1 MAGYGLLVK
10 IRRLEEECD
19 KLGFVFC
26 HSKYGSYRGHEE
38 VVALKPKDQDSL
50 PIYARDAELFC
61 GTFDELEVWLR
72 GVQWARDYDNMLFG
86 AKKHTA
92 NRERKEQDYRNRKL
106 IQILQGNTYES
117 NSTD

>member
-1 MAGYGLLVK
+1 MAGLNLLIK

-19 KLGFVFC
+19 KLGFMFC
-26 HSKYGSYRGHEE
+26 HSKHGSYHNYGD
-38 VVALKPKDQDSL
+38 VVALKPMDQDSL

-72 GVQWARDYDNMLFG
+72 GVQWARDYDGMLFG
-86 AKKHTA
+86 VKKHTA

-106 IQILQGNTYES
+106 VRILQGNTHES

>member
-1 MAGYGLLVK
+1 MAGYSLLVK

-19 KLGFVFC
+19 KLGFMLC
-26 HSKYGSYRGHEE
+26 YSKHGHHRDCGD

-61 GTFDELEVWLR
+61 GTFDNLEVWLR

-106 IQILQGNTYES
+106 VSILRDDANES
-117 NSTD
+117 NS